1 MRDICTRKHQKGLA
15 AIVTTVVLLIAITIV
30 VIFSAKFGVQEL
42 KIAANEARHKE
53 AQQLADAALEQA
65 SSFLRANVELYAGDD
80 AGWSDCTPVQA
91 TFPCTVTFANQAT
104 MTFDKVYSTIA
115 ASVISPLTSI
125 DISTLVD
132 TSTAVPTVGV
142 SNGSSSR
149 SYILIDDTVEE
160 RVTVLG
166 VGISKDGTAYASAKQ
181 EYGLVTL
188 VTPGEI
194 PPVMAPT
201 LNLNGNF
208 TIVANPN
215 NGVGTTGVPISGWTE
230 NETASGT
237 GSWQTC
243 NLGDFR
249 DGVGGPICTDTYD
262 DTSDWSGCLCTSSLS
277 NKDEINFDI
286 YEDANFPDPLEYI
299 FGFSDPDDV
308 RDSIIDAGGKYYA
321 PGEGCVGL
329 DTLDLA
335 GLRVPMVFV
344 EDACTIPAV
353 GSQDLPVVLVVRGK
367 ATINANTDIWGLL
380 VSITEVQ
387 SNGAAI
393 VHGSLIADQVAD
405 IVNGGYTQI
414 YTPDLLEKL
423 AKDVLNKLPGKVAYS
438 WTDQITNLPN

>member
-1 MRDICTRKHQKGLA
+1 MRELSTNKNQQGLA
-15 AIVTTVVLLIAITIV
+15 ALVTAVVLLIAITII

-53 AQQLADAALEQA
+53 AQQLADAAVEQA
-65 SSFLRANVELYAGDD
+65 ASFLRANVELYSGAS
-80 AGWSDCTPVQA
+80 AGWSDCTPVQS
-91 TFPCTVTFANQAT
+91 TFPCTVTFANQDT
-104 MTFDKVYSTIA
+104 MTFDKVFSTNVGGA
-115 ASVISPLTSI
+115 LNTV
-125 DISTLVD
+125 DISTLRD

-142 SNGSSSR
+142 SDGSSSS
-149 SYILIDDTVEE
+149 SYILIDDSVNE

-166 VGISKDGTAYASAKQ
+166 VGVSKDGTAVASAKQ
-181 EYGLVTL
+181 EYGLITL

-194 PPVMAPT
+194 PPVMAPQ

-215 NGVGTTGVPISGWTE
+215 NGTGTSGVPISGWTE

-249 DGVGGPICTDTYD
+249 DGVGGPICTDVYD
-262 DTSDWSGCLCTSSLS
+262 DTDDWSGCLCTSSLS

-286 YEDANFPDPLEYI
+286 YEDVNFPDPLEYV
-299 FGFSDPDDV
+299 FGFSDPDRV
-308 RDSIIDAGGKYYA
+308 AQSIIDAGGKYYGV
-321 PGEGCVGL
+321 GEGCAGL

-335 GLRVPMVFV
+335 TLTVPMVFV
-344 EDACTIPAV
+344 EDDCTIPAV
-353 GSQDLPVVLVVRGK
+353 GSESLPVVLVVRGR
-367 ATINANTDIWGLL
+367 ATINASTDIWGLL
-380 VSITEVQ
+380 ISITEVK

-393 VHGSLIADQVAD
+393 VHGSLVAD
-405 IVNGGYTQI
+405 GTADLVNGGYTQI

-423 AKDVLNKLPGKVAYS
+423 AEDVLNKLPGKVAYS